1 MNNTEL
7 QVITTNIKGQLKS
20 KLIAPLIISG
30 SPGIGKSSSI
40 RAIASELDMNIV
52 EFSCPVLT
60 IEFLSGL
67 PNETTLAGYI
77 KSLIIRTT
85 DKVIGT
91 TWSMPEM
98 LTSVWTAAETKPTIL
113 LLDDFHGT
121 SPHLLSYFYQ
131 LLLDRKLGNYRLPD
145 NVVILGTMNDSDLAG
160 FNGISSAIRNR
171 LGILAMK
178 FNFDHW
184 FTQNGGNQLHYLV
197 ASFLKAKPHYCQEDE
212 STSIQGYATPRA
224 WTAIAAELAH
234 HTSQFVHANA
244 GLLAGTQVSAD
255 AAKAFHSHVLYVE
268 AVNFTKLVA
277 NRTIVDLSTKD
288 PLDSIIY
295 SYITNFITTVDDGL
309 YLFDLINANM
319 NNSASSFIG
328 FTMGELYIKFQH
340 DKDMSDGIRFV
351 IDRVIG
357 LPMDPKKY
365 SSTSK
370 QKLEKAFATPV
381 ERREEIMG
389 LAGNFIM

>member
-178 FNFDHW
+178 FNFEHW

-212 STSIQGYATPRA
+212 STGIQGYATPRA
-224 WTAIAAELAH
+224 WTAIAAELSH
-234 HTSQFVHANA
+234 HTAEFIHTNA
-244 GLLAGTQVSAD
+244 GLLAGTQV
-255 AAKAFHSHVLYVE
+255 
-268 AVNFTKLVA
+268 
-277 NRTIVDLSTKD
+277 RTD
-288 PLDSIIY
+288 
-295 SYITNFITTVDDGL
+295 
-309 YLFDLINANM
+309 
-319 NNSASSFIG
+319 
-328 FTMGELYIKFQH
+328 
-340 DKDMSDGIRFV
+340 
-351 IDRVIG
+351 
-357 LPMDPKKY
+357 
-365 SSTSK
+365 
-370 QKLEKAFATPV
+370 
-381 ERREEIMG
+381 
-389 LAGNFIM
+389 